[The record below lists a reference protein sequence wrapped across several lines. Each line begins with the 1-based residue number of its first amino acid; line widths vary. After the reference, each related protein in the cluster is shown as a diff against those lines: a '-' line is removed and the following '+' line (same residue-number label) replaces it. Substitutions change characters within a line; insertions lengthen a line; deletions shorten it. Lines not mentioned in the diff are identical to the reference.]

1 MVVGS
6 SFILLLVEIL
16 IMKYDEFE
24 LILGSLW
31 KIKRSNDDFLKAVSS
46 DVIRDNLELGTA
58 HLDAIDEA
66 IRSLEDNHK
75 KMTHK
80 YYSIFTR

>member
-1 MVVGS
+1 
-6 SFILLLVEIL
+6 
-16 IMKYDEFE
+16 MKYDEFE

-46 DVIRDNLELGTA
+46 DVIRDHLELGTA

-66 IRSLEDNHK
+66 IRSLEDSHK
-75 KMTHK
+75 KMMRR
-80 YYSIFTR
+80 YYSEGTIFAFGNS